1 MWEVC
6 ITRYDVRDGAA
17 PVVVEPGWE
26 PFAAG
31 LNGSELRVAVR
42 RRVPWWARVLRRLR
56 SRVPAA
62 STDGAPPGD
71 G

>member
-6 ITRYDVRDGAA
+6 ITTHRIADGGE
-17 PVVVEPGWE
+17 PVVLEDGWE

-31 LNGSELRVAVR
+31 LNGTELRVAVR

-62 STDGAPPGD
+62 PSDGAPSRD